1 MAREDILTMK
11 AGEFAR
17 LHVIKKVVA
26 GEVKQIEASEL
37 LGLSDR
43 QVRRLVRRVE
53 REGDGGVIHRSR
65 GRASNRAY
73 PDRLRRKVIRLYE
86 KKYGDFGPTLFVEK
100 LSEREGIEVGMQTVR
115 NWLLRAGV
123 WERVRKSRR
132 HRQWRE
138 RKRYFGEMI
147 QMDGSHHDW
156 LEGRGPELVLMA
168 YIDDAT
174 GRVTARF
181 YDYEGTL
188 PAMDSFRRY
197 VRRRGLPMSI
207 YLDKHTTYKSP
218 GKPTLEDRLA
228 GRRPQSQFERAMR
241 ELGVQ
246 VIHAH
251 SPQAKGRIERLFR
264 TFQDRLIKEMR
275 LDGIGSKDDANRF
288 LGKFLAAHNK
298 RRSREAMGDVHRPL
312 PESVDLGGVLCIR
325 TKRAVRNDGTVVH
338 QKTLYQLL
346 ESIRPPHVFVEE
358 RLDGRL
364 YLTHRRERLKYRKLV
379 SAQAKAVPKQ
389 AAPRIG
395 NPIGHPPPQ
404 DHPWKRL
411 PAVHR

>member
-1 MAREDILTMK
+1 MAKEDVLTMRPK
-11 AGEFAR
+11 ELTR

-26 GEVKQIEASEL
+26 GEVKQVEASEL
-37 LGLSDR
+37 LGMSER

-53 REGDGGVIHRSR
+53 RDGDRGVIHRSR

-73 PDRLRRKVIRLYE
+73 RDKLKGKVIALYE
-86 KKYGDFGPTLFVEK
+86 KKYGDFGPTLFTEK
-100 LSEREGIEVGMQTVR
+100 LREREGIEVGTQTVR
-115 NWLLRAGV
+115 NWLLGAGV
-123 WERVRKSRR
+123 WERVRTSRR

-138 RKRYFGEMI
+138 RKRYFGEMV

-174 GRVTARF
+174 NRVMARF

-218 GKPTLEDRLA
+218 AKPTLEDRLA
-228 GRRPQSQFERAMR
+228 GRQPQSQFERAMR

-264 TFQDRLIKEMR
+264 TLQDRLVKEMR
-275 LDGIGSKDDANRF
+275 LEGIGSKDEANRF
-288 LGKFLAAHNK
+288 LGKYLAVHNQW
-298 RRSREAMGDVHRPL
+298 RSQEALGDMHRPL
-312 PESVDLGGVLCIR
+312 PAGTDLGPVLCIR
-325 TKRAVRNDGTVVH
+325 TKRVLRNDGTIVH
-338 QKTLYQLL
+338 NKMLYQLL
-346 ESIRPPHVFVEE
+346 ESIRPPYVFVEE
-358 RLDGRL
+358 RLSGRM
-364 YLTHRRERLKYRKLV
+364 YLTYRGESLKYRKLT
-379 SAQAKAVPKQ
+379 
-389 AAPRIG
+389 AAPLKAPPKRG
-395 NPIGHPPPQ
+395 VPRKRNPRGHLPPK
-404 DHPWKRL
+404 DHPWKRS
-411 PAVHR
+411 PAVLR

>member
-53 REGDGGVIHRSR
+53 REGDGGVIHRSC

-73 PDRLRRKVIRLYE
+73 PEGLRRKVIGLYE
-86 KKYGDFGPTLFVEK
+86 KKYGDFGPTFFVEK
-100 LSEREGIEVGMQTVR
+100 LWEREGIEVGTQTVR
-115 NWLLRAGV
+115 NWLLAAGL
-123 WERVRKSRR
+123 WSQVRRSRR

-156 LEGRGPELVLMA
+156 LEGRGDGLVLMA

-174 GRVTARF
+174 GRVMARF

-207 YLDKHTTYKSP
+207 YLDKHTTYKAT

-241 ELGVQ
+241 ELGVE

-264 TFQDRLIKEMR
+264 TFQDRLVKEMR

-288 LGKFLAAHNK
+288 LGKYLAVHNK
-298 RRSREAMGDVHRPL
+298 RRSQEAIGDVHRPR
-312 PESVDLGGVLCIR
+312 PEGVDLGRVLCIR
-325 TKRAVRNDGTVVH
+325 TRRRVRNDGTVVH

-364 YLTHRRERLKYRKLV
+364 YMTYRRERLKYRKLV
-379 SAQAKAVPKQ
+379 SARAKAVPKQ
-389 AAPRIG
+389 SAPRKG

-411 PAVHR
+411 PAVRR

>member
-1 MAREDILTMK
+1 MRPKELT
-11 AGEFAR
+11 R
-17 LHVIKKVVA
+17 LHVIKKVIS
-26 GEVKQIEASEL
+26 GELKQVEASEL

-53 REGDGGVIHRSR
+53 REGDGGVIHRRR

-73 PDRLRRKVIRLYE
+73 PDRLRGKVIALYE

-100 LSEREGIEVGMQTVR
+100 LWEREGIEVGTQTVR
-115 NWLLRAGV
+115 NWLLAAGV
-123 WERVRKSRR
+123 WSRVRKSRR

-138 RKRYFGEMI
+138 RKRYVGEMI
-147 QMDGSHHDW
+147 QMDGSHHEW
-156 LEGRGPELVLMA
+156 LEGRGEALVLMA

-174 GRVTARF
+174 GRVMARF

-207 YLDKHTTYKSP
+207 YLDKHTTYKAT

-228 GRRPQSQFERAMR
+228 GRVPQSQFERAMR

-264 TFQDRLIKEMR
+264 TFQDRLVKEMR
-275 LDGIGSKDDANRF
+275 LEGIESRDEANRL
-288 LGKFLAAHNK
+288 LGKYLAVHNK
-298 RRSREAMGDVHRPL
+298 RRSQEAMGDVHRPL
-312 PESVDLGGVLCIR
+312 AEGVDLGQVLCIR
-325 TKRAVRNDGTVVH
+325 TRRGVRNDGTIVH
-338 QKTLYQLL
+338 QKRLYQLL
-346 ESIRPPHVFVEE
+346 ESIRPPYVFVEE
-358 RLDGRL
+358 RLNGRM
-364 YLTHRRERLKYRKLV
+364 YLTYRGQSLKYRKLV
-379 SAQAKAVPKQ
+379 AKQVRRA
-389 AAPRIG
+389 
-395 NPIGHPPPQ
+395 HPPAN
-404 DHPWKRL
+404 DHPWKRR
-411 PAVHR
+411 PAVLR